1 MFVFG
6 TADDVFA
13 MAVRIE
19 ENGEAFYS
27 GAAAKAEDPD
37 VKKLFEDLA
46 AMEAGHI
53 KVFEALRSALPG
65 SFPADAVWDQDG
77 VAESYLQTTA
87 NTHIF
92 TVESTTE
99 RLAQV
104 KTPMQALEMAL
115 QFEKDSVA
123 FFVGMKE
130 LLPDT
135 KGKAK
140 IDVLIRSEMQHI
152 QMIAGIN
159 KVLARTG
166 TATIPCKE

>member
-6 TADDVFA
+6 MADDVFA

-27 GAAAKAEDPD
+27 GAAAKAEEPD

-46 AMEAGHI
+46 VMEAGHI
-53 KVFEALRSALPG
+53 KAFEALRVALPG
-65 SFPADAVWDQDG
+65 SFPADAIWDPDG

-87 NTHIF
+87 DTHIL
-92 TVESTTE
+92 TVKSASE

-123 FFVGMKE
+123 FFMGMKE
-130 LLPDT
+130 LLPDARG
-135 KGKAK
+135 KGK

-152 QMIAGIN
+152 QMIARIM
-159 KVLARTG
+159 KILARSPT
-166 TATIPCKE
+166 